1 MPTDHAGGESPAA
14 AEARAAAA
22 KRKKSDGQRQKRAE
36 QALAKGRQPGQA
48 GRPRAT
54 AQPAAENERPVATSC
69 GSCATAGDEEEE
81 CWFCQK
87 CRPDLI
93 TIEREHYLLLVEL
106 ASRSLPNDLAWE
118 FENVMTADEE
128 PQTRGEVFRLLNS
141 VDACRERYCP
151 KRDVG
156 DVPTEAAEEVVPA
169 EEEEEEEA
177 EGEGE
182 EDFQLAWAVSLEQEL
197 CKRVAASREPWRRV
211 PASTC
216 HSLEV
221 ALAEAQLETEWQVEA
236 KTLEERELQLAIK
249 ASRALVA
256 AGRPGGGSS
265 GAGSSAEHGQLGEL
279 EAELEAEFALDL
291 RITRGDGEHSS
302 GGRSPT
308 APAES
313 SARKAARSSCVLPPS
328 VQPSGRSPG
337 LSPSQKKVVRRM

>member
-1 MPTDHAGGESPAA
+1 MPTDHAGGENPAA

-81 CWFCQK
+81 CWFCHK

-177 EGEGE
+177 AAAEGEGE
-182 EDFQLAWAVSLEQEL
+182 EERDFQLALEVTLEQEL
-197 CKRVAASREPWRRV
+197 
-211 PASTC
+211 
-216 HSLEV
+216 
-221 ALAEAQLETEWQVEA
+221 AESQVEREWQVEA
-236 KTLEERELQLAIK
+236 GTLEERELQLAIAMVEAGTLEERELQLAIEAIE
-249 ASRALVA
+249 ASRALA

-337 LSPSQKKVVRRM
+337 LSPSQRKAVRRM

>member
-1 MPTDHAGGESPAA
+1 MPTDHAGGENPAA

-81 CWFCQK
+81 CWFCHK

-169 EEEEEEEA
+169 EEEEEEEEEAA

-182 EDFQLAWAVSLEQEL
+182 EERDFQLALEVTLEQEL
-197 CKRVAASREPWRRV
+197 
-211 PASTC
+211 
-216 HSLEV
+216 
-221 ALAEAQLETEWQVEA
+221 AESQVEREWQVEA
-236 KTLEERELQLAIK
+236 GTLEERELQLAIAMVEAGTLEERELQLAIEAIE
-249 ASRALVA
+249 ASRALA

-337 LSPSQKKVVRRM
+337 LSPSQRKAVRRM